1 MIKLKKKKTFCYVC
15 LVFLHAKMV
24 NWGIDEEK
32 KNGSPKTFV
41 FEEDNWKGNGKDG
54 SKSLFLLSLHIFC
67 K

>member
-1 MIKLKKKKTFCYVC
+1 
-15 LVFLHAKMV
+15 MV